1 MFRKIGAFIAVLL
14 LGILLVAC
22 GNDTKTITFE
32 VNGGTNL
39 DTVEF
44 AESYK
49 FTDLDKLVTMKPGY
63 TLDGWYT
70 TSTLDEASKV
80 TSDLTK
86 SVTLYAKWLI
96 VEYTITYHLD
106 GGTNAVNNPAKFTI
120 LDEVTLESP
129 IKESYVF
136 SGWYLESNF
145 KTNVEKIEKGIT
157 QNIDVYAKWQSES
170 VETVKVTW
178 KNFDGTVLK
187 VDENVEKGS
196 LPVFT
201 GQTPTKPSTAEFSF
215 TFNGWSPEVI
225 HATAD
230 VEYTATF
237 SETKNK
243 YTVTWKNH
251 DGTTLLVSQD
261 VLFGTTPSYTGTTPT
276 KAETQTHTY
285 TFKGWSPTI
294 SEVTGNVTYMAV
306 FEEVAKTSGVGQELN
321 IIFGFDIYALMPSL
335 AKGNVEVTE
344 SSDDDWIGA
353 YIDLYGWS
361 EADVTNYESQLI
373 QKGFEYDADFEMY
386 FFNDEIVLYFDFDDD
401 LNVYY
406 IDIYMERTDGG
417 SGEIDAIGQE
427 LNDFFG
433 FDIYALIPKIESN
446 QFELSDSSE
455 EGYFGSY
462 VDLYDWTESNI
473 NAYTSQLLDL
483 GFVYDEAYDTYY
495 TELIY
500 IYFAFDEDLNTYY
513 MDIYMID
520 EGGIVDPT
528 DIGEA
533 LNDFFGFNIYA
544 TIPAILSDDFE
555 LMDSSFDVF
564 FGSYVFLYD
573 WDAADVESYK
583 TQLLDMGFVYDF
595 EYDDYSKNEYYI
607 YFDFDDELNSYYID
621 IYTIDEGG
629 VTPSDI
635 GGYLN
640 EYFQF
645 DIYSTIPAIES
656 LDFVFTE
663 ITDQGYMGQYIDL
676 YDWVEAD
683 VDAFIQQLASFGF
696 IYDSEYDE
704 YFNDSDIFIFIDFD
718 ENINAFYIAIY
729 TYDNGDIEPTEI
741 GDYLNDFFGF
751 DIYSLIPDIISND
764 YYLSDSSED
773 EYVGTYIDL
782 FDWEQADVDQYE
794 TLLVSNGFVREES
807 ENGHY
812 FVYDDKI
819 YIYFDIYEDAFYMDI
834 YMHMDDLD
842 DGGNGGEDEEGLF
855 YEFNVQNTTTSLT
868 NSYKNTVNAELKFA
882 GQNPNIAITAS
893 HVANSST
900 PPTGLGAYTHIF
912 AADVKDYPNPVTY
925 LEVKTTGQLIS
936 SIRFEIHG
944 SSDVTTNITSAKVQ
958 VWNGSAWVDLAGSEF
973 KNQIST
979 SLNVIT
985 IENINSS
992 QFRLLFTGKGDN
1004 KNSGRFAIG
1013 NVELYASSAFQ
1024 ILSWDD
1030 LITYF
1035 SNKFNLSNLNVLLP
1049 RIDEVTD
1056 FETNM
1061 IGSNYYEVMLAR
1073 QTIDVD
1079 AFMEE
1084 YDEALL
1090 SLNWVF
1096 ENGEYVYA
1104 LSENHALTLD
1114 IKVDGELILFTIR
1127 KHLLNVPE
1135 AEFDTLSNMQTVNDL
1150 QKSLGDASGLPSMG
1164 TFDVLVIPVEINGV
1178 PFDMDY
1184 LDKLELVFNGK
1195 SEETG
1200 WESVSSFY
1208 AKSSFGL
1215 LNLSFDIVDK
1225 IETNNGKT
1233 YFEDKKDT
1241 WDENNGDGYAIK
1253 EVLTKADP
1261 NIDFSKY
1268 DVNDDEYIDS
1278 IIFVYSVDY
1287 RTESSDLWWAWVYL
1301 ASQGDAK
1308 DIELDGLTFEYYMWV
1323 SYSFLEDPLSGE
1335 DLPANAETYIHELG
1349 HLLGLPD
1356 LYPYET
1362 SGNGPLGGWDMMDN
1376 NNGDHGP
1383 FNKLILGW
1391 LNPLIGEQGTYRVK
1405 LDSYS
1410 TDLDGKDSVII
1421 IPRSS
1426 NAFNDGNAWDEFIM
1440 IMFYTPE
1447 GLYEGHM
1454 NDRFKIRNAGVVI
1467 YHVDARLAN
1476 NPDFWTYFMQ
1486 DNEGKTNLLVG
1497 LLEADKNNS
1506 IPGNTSVSQSDILT
1520 SGGID
1525 LSTYKWNQGGSIN
1538 VTIDIESDI
1547 SNTSSNVSLILNIA

>member
-106 GGTNAVNNPAKFTI
+106 GGTNAVNNPTKFTI

-129 IKESYVF
+129 TKESYIF
-136 SGWYLESNF
+136 LGWYIDSNF

-201 GQTPTKPSTAEFSF
+201 GQTPTKPSTAEFTY

-225 HATAD
+225 HATTD

-237 SETKNK
+237 SESKNK
-243 YTVTWKNH
+243 YTVNWKNH

-261 VLFGTTPSYTGTTPT
+261 VFYGTTPSYTGSTPT

-285 TFKGWSPTI
+285 TFKGWSPVI
-294 SEVTGNVTYMAV
+294 SEVTGNVTYIAV
-306 FEEVAKTSGVGQELN
+306 FEEVAKTSSVGQELN
-321 IIFGFDIYALMPSL
+321 II
-335 AKGNVEVTE
+335 
-344 SSDDDWIGA
+344 
-353 YIDLYGWS
+353 
-361 EADVTNYESQLI
+361 
-373 QKGFEYDADFEMY
+373 
-386 FFNDEIVLYFDFDDD
+386 
-401 LNVYY
+401 
-406 IDIYMERTDGG
+406 
-417 SGEIDAIGQE
+417 
-427 LNDFFG
+427 
-433 FDIYALIPKIESN
+433 
-446 QFELSDSSE
+446 
-455 EGYFGSY
+455 
-462 VDLYDWTESNI
+462 
-473 NAYTSQLLDL
+473 
-483 GFVYDEAYDTYY
+483 
-495 TELIY
+495 
-500 IYFAFDEDLNTYY
+500 
-513 MDIYMID
+513 
-520 EGGIVDPT
+520 
-528 DIGEA
+528 
-533 LNDFFGFNIYA
+533 FGFNIYA

-555 LMDSSFDVF
+555 LMDSSFDVY
-564 FGSYVFLYD
+564 FGSYVFLY
-573 WDAADVESYK
+573 
-583 TQLLDMGFVYDF
+583 
-595 EYDDYSKNEYYI
+595 
-607 YFDFDDELNSYYID
+607 
-621 IYTIDEGG
+621 
-629 VTPSDI
+629 
-635 GGYLN
+635 
-640 EYFQF
+640 
-645 DIYSTIPAIES
+645 
-656 LDFVFTE
+656 
-663 ITDQGYMGQYIDL
+663 
-676 YDWVEAD
+676 
-683 VDAFIQQLASFGF
+683 
-696 IYDSEYDE
+696 
-704 YFNDSDIFIFIDFD
+704 
-718 ENINAFYIAIY
+718 
-729 TYDNGDIEPTEI
+729 
-741 GDYLNDFFGF
+741 
-751 DIYSLIPDIISND
+751 
-764 YYLSDSSED
+764 
-773 EYVGTYIDL
+773 
-782 FDWEQADVDQYE
+782 DWEQADVDQYE

-819 YIYFDIYEDAFYMDI
+819 YIYFDIHEDAFYMDI
-834 YMHMDDLD
+834 YMHMDDLG

-855 YEFNVQNTTTSLT
+855 YEFNVQNTTTSLAD
-868 NSYKNTVNAELKFA
+868 SYKNTVNAELKFA
-882 GQNPNIAITAS
+882 GQNPNITITAS
-893 HVANSST
+893 HVANPST

-912 AADVKDYPNPVTY
+912 AADVKDYQNPVTY

-973 KNQIST
+973 KNQISS

-985 IENINSS
+985 IENINSN

-1013 NVELYASSAFQ
+1013 NVQLYASSAFQ

-1035 SNKFNLSNLNVLLP
+1035 SNKFNLSNLNDLLP
-1049 RIDEVTD
+1049 MIDEVTD

-1079 AFMEE
+1079 AFMAM

-1090 SLNWVF
+1090 SLNWVL
-1096 ENGEYVYA
+1096 ENGKYVYA

-1114 IKVDGELILFTIR
+1114 IEVDGELILFTIR

-1135 AEFDTLSNMQTVNDL
+1135 AEFETLSNMQTVNDL

-1184 LDKLELVFNGK
+1184 LDTLELVFNGT

-1215 LNLSFDIVDK
+1215 LNLSFDIVEK

-1308 DIELDGLTFEYYMWV
+1308 DIELDGLIFEYYMWV
-1323 SYSFLEDPLSGE
+1323 SYAFLEDPLSGE

-1362 SGNGPLGGWDMMDN
+1362 SGNGPLSGWDMMDN

-1391 LNPLIGEQGTYRVK
+1391 LNPLIGEQDTYRVE

-1410 TDLDGKDSVII
+1410 TDLDGKGSVII